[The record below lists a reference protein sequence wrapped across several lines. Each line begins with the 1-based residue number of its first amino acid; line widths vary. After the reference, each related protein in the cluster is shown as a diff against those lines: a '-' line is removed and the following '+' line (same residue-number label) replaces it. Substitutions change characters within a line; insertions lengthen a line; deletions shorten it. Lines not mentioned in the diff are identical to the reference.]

1 MPKAHVPAQRAQARG
16 RPAPH
21 ALRTYA
27 WRHAVDSMEVWRRCG
42 IAWRCGKGGGMEGH
56 LAALQPFCA
65 PTHSTMC
72 RTQRPARGSSDKNF
86 RLCPSTDGR
95 PYLLGF
101 EKFLSGVTGRGWK
114 EARDGL
120 VASLRLRS
128 HVSGEVQKS
137 MTSTK
142 QKTMPSTKVQPPAD
156 CERPTDRSGDRP
168 VRGGSLV
175 LEKLPVE

>member
-1 MPKAHVPAQRAQARG
+1 MAGFKAAWQPTSDQHTVGFAS
-16 RPAPH
+16 
-21 ALRTYA
+21 RTGGA
-27 WRHAVDSMEVWRRCG
+27 GDKQEEE
-42 IAWRCGKGGGMEGH
+42 GGGGGGR
-56 LAALQPFCA
+56 FV
-65 PTHSTMC
+65 
-72 RTQRPARGSSDKNF
+72 QRESEISLSLSLSLFLGACGFEYPAYGTARGSSDKNF

-142 QKTMPSTKVQPPAD
+142 QKTMPSTNIYMFITIGPMK
-156 CERPTDRSGDRP
+156 
-168 VRGGSLV
+168 
-175 LEKLPVE
+175 KL

>member
-101 EKFLSGVTGRGWK
+101 EKFLVQAMPKSGGHCRSLPLTVSSWTFVLGMVFCFVLVMLLYFPAHV
-114 EARDGL
+114 EAL
-120 VASLRLRS
+120 P
-128 HVSGEVQKS
+128 
-137 MTSTK
+137 
-142 QKTMPSTKVQPPAD
+142 PSTRHPSKF
-156 CERPTDRSGDRP
+156 S
-168 VRGGSLV
+168 
-175 LEKLPVE
+175 

>member
-1 MPKAHVPAQRAQARG
+1 MQVGPTIVPG
-16 RPAPH
+16 SLIVPGS
-21 ALRTYA
+21 
-27 WRHAVDSMEVWRRCG
+27 VV
-42 IAWRCGKGGGMEGH
+42 I
-56 LAALQPFCA
+56 FIV
-65 PTHSTMC
+65 
-72 RTQRPARGSSDKNF
+72 PARGSSDKNF

-142 QKTMPSTKVQPPAD
+142 QKTMPSTNIYMFITIGPMK
-156 CERPTDRSGDRP
+156 
-168 VRGGSLV
+168 
-175 LEKLPVE
+175 KL